1 LAARGLSGT
10 RIETFVKYSPAI
22 QEVVDRLRRLP
33 GLGVRSAER
42 IVFHLL
48 ASERSQI
55 GQLADALRGL
65 GDKVRACSVCGNL
78 SDTDPC
84 PICSDPARDMTLLC
98 VVEHPA
104 DLYAI
109 ERTGQFRGLYHVL
122 GGVLSPI
129 AGVGPEKLRIENLV
143 ERIDRGQARELI
155 VATNPSTEGEATAL
169 YLARVLEHRPVQVT
183 RIAHGIPVGG
193 HLGYVDEVTMGKAFE
208 GRRPMSG

>member
-1 LAARGLSGT
+1 
-10 RIETFVKYSPAI
+10 VKYSAAI

-33 GLGVRSAER
+33 GLGIRSAER

-48 ASERSQI
+48 ASEPREI
-55 GQLADALRGL
+55 GLLVESLKSLAE
-65 GDKVRACSVCGNL
+65 KVRTCSRCGNL
-78 SDTDPC
+78 ADSEPC
-84 PICSDPARDMTLLC
+84 HVCSDPGRDASMLC
-98 VVEHPA
+98 VVEHAA

-129 AGVGPEKLRIENLV
+129 AGVGPEDLRIGKLV
-143 ERIDRGQARELI
+143 ERVDGGAVRELI

-169 YLARVLEHRPVQVT
+169 YLARVLEGRPVRVS

-208 GRRPMSG
+208 GRRPLS

>member
-1 LAARGLSGT
+1 
-10 RIETFVKYSPAI
+10 VKYSPAI

-33 GLGVRSAER
+33 GLGIRSAER

-48 ASERSQI
+48 ASEPREVAL
-55 GQLADALRGL
+55 LAESLKALAE
-65 GDKVRACSVCGNL
+65 KVRTCSQCGNL
-78 SDTDPC
+78 ADTDPC
-84 PICSDPARDMTLLC
+84 PVCSDPGRDATVLC
-98 VVEHPA
+98 VVEQPA

-109 ERTGQFRGLYHVL
+109 ERTGQFHGLYHVL

-129 AGVGPEKLRIENLV
+129 AGVGPDELRIGRLV
-143 ERIDRGQARELI
+143 ERVDGGAVRELI

-169 YLARVLEHRPVQVT
+169 YLARVLAGRPVQVS

-208 GRRPMSG
+208 GRRPLT